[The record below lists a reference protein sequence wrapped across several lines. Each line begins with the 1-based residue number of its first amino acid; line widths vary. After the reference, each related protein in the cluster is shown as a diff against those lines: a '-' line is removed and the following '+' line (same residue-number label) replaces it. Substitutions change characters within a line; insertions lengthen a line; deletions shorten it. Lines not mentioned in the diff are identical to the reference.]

1 MKSVCIYNEEK
12 KFIELIGGYDLKGLQ
27 VQKYQSVKIF
37 KFVIL
42 EKEKEFKEILEEKLK
57 AKSELVKD
65 EKHILF
71 K

>member
-12 KFIELIGGYDLKGLQ
+12 QFIELIGGYDLKGLQ

-42 EKEKEFKEILEEKLK
+42 EKEKDFKEILEEKLK